1 MQINKC
7 QIDGLWIIEP
17 DVLGDS
23 RGYFSETFKKDLFE
37 KTIRPINFIQD
48 NESKSSCGVIRGLHI
63 QKPPYT
69 QAKLVRCVLGK
80 VLDFAVDIRTDSP
93 TFGQYMAV
101 ELSGDNHRQFF
112 IDRGFAHG
120 FVVLSQEAIF
130 QYKVDNVYCKT
141 SELGIRFNDKDINIE
156 FLKNQSNYLLSQ
168 KDQELPL
175 FKEQSYFTKEEY
187 FTNPK

>member
-1 MQINKC
+1 MQINKT

-17 DVLGDS
+17 DVFGDS
-23 RGYFSETFKKDLFE
+23 RGYFSETFKKELFE

-48 NESKSSCGVIRGLHI
+48 NESKSSFGVIRGLHI

-69 QAKLVRCVLGK
+69 QAKLVRCVFGK

-101 ELSGDNHRQFF
+101 ELSSENHRQFF

-130 QYKVDNVYCKT
+130 QYKVDNVYCKD
-141 SELGIRFNDKDINIE
+141 SEMGIRFNDKDINIE
-156 FLKNQSNYLLSQ
+156 FLKNETNYLLSQ

-175 FKEQSYFTKEEY
+175 FKEQNYFTKEQY